1 MLSLTESEGAG
12 WSRPGPSE
20 GGHGNTAIKSLR
32 FLFVKRISRAKA
44 TPAGKVVGLPP
55 RSTPCSV
62 LGHQRRYVRGA
73 GFFGGFPP
81 PSPARPALPDFHPHR
96 GCAQVDALVA
106 IRLSQLSARTRSPG
120 YCVQPLGVCPY
131 TFTRSTSRLPPS
143 PYSQAVRRFP
153 SARTRGMPISWLLP
167 SLRRSRTAL
176 ALSAMDPQ
184 SSRRQL
190 R

>member
-106 IRLSQLSARTRSPG
+106 IRLSRLSSRLSTPALTRCSFPERTPG
-120 YCVQPLGVCPY
+120 
-131 TFTRSTSRLPPS
+131 LPPS